1 MSYQEASPPEATAQR
16 RHSKFT
22 PEGVQQIKD
31 LVARGET
38 CQQIATII
46 GVTVGTLKVTCS
58 RLGISLRRP
67 KVKLLPPKTATGT
80 ARTVGAAGEIATFI
94 INMKGTSNN
103 VRGHKFGLGRCFRL
117 SSGLLFPPTASVGT
131 LQTTPPS
138 SCRGEPFQRHQAA
151 NVVGQVLQ
159 ADLGARPHDANRSHD
174 PTARRVLLRSEH
186 MLDASAYP
194 ALGVVHSH
202 LR

>member
-1 MSYQEASPPEATAQR
+1 MGQ
-16 RHSKFT
+16 
-22 PEGVQQIKD
+22 
-31 LVARGET
+31 
-38 CQQIATII
+38 
-46 GVTVGTLKVTCS
+46 
-58 RLGISLRRP
+58 
-67 KVKLLPPKTATGT
+67 
-80 ARTVGAAGEIATFI
+80 
-94 INMKGTSNN
+94 
-103 VRGHKFGLGRCFRL
+103 KFGLGPVFD
-117 SSGLLFPPTASVGT
+117 SSRLLFSPTASVGT

-138 SCRGEPFQRHQAA
+138 SCRGGPFQRRQAA

-159 ADLGARPHDANRSHD
+159 ADLGARPHDADRSHD